1 LHEVRSVQAEDGSI
15 VHHHTYKGAKEDDH
29 TEPERMNVATSSSP
43 EDAGS
48 HVADQFGMNGGGQA
62 GAGEPDGDE
71 AAQGGQADPGAAA
84 MA

>member
-1 LHEVRSVQAEDGSI
+1 
-15 VHHHTYKGAKEDDH
+15 
-29 TEPERMNVATSSSP
+29 
-43 EDAGS
+43 
-48 HVADQFGMNGGGQA
+48 MNGGGQA